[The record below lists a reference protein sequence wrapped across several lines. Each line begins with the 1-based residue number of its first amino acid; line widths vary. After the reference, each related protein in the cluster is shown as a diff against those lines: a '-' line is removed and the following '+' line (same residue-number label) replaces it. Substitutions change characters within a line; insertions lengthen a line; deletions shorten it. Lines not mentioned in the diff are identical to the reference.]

1 MKKLLEIFCGTKSV
15 GKVFE
20 KNDWEVISI
29 DIEEKWKPTICSD
42 ILDWDYKTFDKNYF
56 NHIHFSPP
64 CIYMS
69 QIQQSWYGRCKG
81 TGENKYLFTKDIHIQ
96 QLEESDKILY
106 KIKEIIEY
114 FNNITFTIENP
125 YHTKFNNITKR
136 NILNYPFEIVDYC
149 MYDYPIK
156 KPTVFFNNFNL
167 KLNRCD
173 KLHTHK
179 MWKKFCGGSN
189 TGLEDRYMIPENLI
203 ETIFKQI
210 INLKIK

>member
-1 MKKLLEIFCGTKSV
+1 MKLLEIFCGTKSV

-20 KNDWEVISI
+20 QNGWEVISI
-29 DIEEKWKPTICSD
+29 DIDEKWQPTILAD
-42 ILDWDYKTFDKNYF
+42 ILEWDYKTFDKNHF

-69 QIQQSWYGRCKG
+69 QLQNSWYGRYKG
-81 TGENKYLFTKDIHIQ
+81 IGENKYLFTKDIHIQ
-96 QLEESDKILY
+96 QLEENDKILY

-125 YHTKFNNITKR
+125 YHTNFNNITKR
-136 NILNYPFEIVDYC
+136 NILDYPFEIVDYC

-167 KLNRCD
+167 KLKKCD
-173 KLHTHK
+173 KSHTHTSFK
-179 MWKKFCGGSN
+179 YYNRDGEQSR
-189 TGLEDRYMIPENLI
+189 LAHRYMIPKN
-203 ETIFKQI
+203 
-210 INLKIK
+210 

>member
-1 MKKLLEIFCGTKSV
+1 MRLLEIFCGTKSM

-29 DIEEKWKPTICSD
+29 DIEKKWKPTICID
-42 ILDWDYKTFDKNYF
+42 VLEWNYKTFDKNYF

-69 QIQQSWYGRCKG
+69 QLQQSWYNRYKGRG
-81 TGENKYLFTKDIHIQ
+81 DNKYLFTEKIHRE
-96 QLEESDKILY
+96 QLEESDKLLH
-106 KIKEIIEY
+106 KINEIIDY
-114 FNNITFTIENP
+114 FDNITFTIENP

-136 NILNYPFEIVDYC
+136 NILNYDYVVCDYC

-156 KPTVFFNNFNL
+156 KPTVFYNNFNL

-173 KLHTHK
+173 KSHTHTK
-179 MWKKFCGGSN
+179 WEKFCGGGNSI
-189 TGLEDRYMIPENLI
+189 LDERYRLPEKLCEHIYNS
-203 ETIFKQI
+203 
-210 INLKIK
+210 IKK

>member
-1 MKKLLEIFCGTKSV
+1 MRLLEIFCGTKSI

-20 KNDWEVISI
+20 ENDWEVVSL
-29 DIEEKWKPTICSD
+29 DIEEKWKPTICTD
-42 ILDWDYKTFDKNYF
+42 ILEWDYTTFDKDYF

-69 QIQQSWYGRCKG
+69 QIQQSWYGRYKG
-81 TGENKYLFTKDIHIQ
+81 RGDNKYLFTPEIHKT
-96 QLEESDKILY
+96 QLEESDKILIQ
-106 KIKEIIEY
+106 IKKIIEY
-114 FNNITFTIENP
+114 FDNITFTIENP

-136 NILNYPFEIVDYC
+136 NILNYTFEIVDYC

-167 KLNRCD
+167 KLNTCN
-173 KLHTHK
+173 KSHIHTK
-179 MWKKFCGGSN
+179 WEKFCGGSN
-189 TGLEDRYMIPENLI
+189 SRLAQRYTIPSLLI

-210 INLKIK
+210 LLIRH

>member
-20 KNDWEVISI
+20 EHDWEVISL
-29 DIEEKWKPTICSD
+29 DIEKKWKPTILAD
-42 ILDWDYKTFDKNYF
+42 ILEWDYKTFDKNYF

-69 QIQQSWYGRCKG
+69 QIQQSWYGRYKG
-81 TGENKYLFTKDIHIQ
+81 KGENKYLFTKDIHIK
-96 QLEESDKILY
+96 QLEDSDKILY

-114 FNNITFTIENP
+114 FDNITFTIENP

-167 KLNRCD
+167 KLNTCD
-173 KLHTHK
+173 KSHTHVV
-179 MWKKFCGGSN
+179 WKKFCGGSN
-189 TGLEDRYMIPENLI
+189 SRLEDRYTIPKKLI
-203 ETIFKQI
+203 ENIFDDI
-210 INLKIK
+210 IK